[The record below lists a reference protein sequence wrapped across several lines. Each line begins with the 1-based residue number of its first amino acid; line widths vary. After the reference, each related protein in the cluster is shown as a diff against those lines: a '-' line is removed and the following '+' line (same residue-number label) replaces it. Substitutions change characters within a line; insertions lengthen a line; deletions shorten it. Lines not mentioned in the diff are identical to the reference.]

1 MSFIFRIEIYT
12 EQLLISGNYE
22 LERYQRLSDA
32 LNSDLKPFITLYRAI
47 IGPQNRPQIAER
59 VSQLIVE
66 RKQILFVAT
75 LKEPEPPEDF
85 SGEQMAIL
93 RETQQVMF
101 FTPQYGIRG
110 TFFKRPTQPL
120 NEALE
125 SINTTFIPLNEVHIY
140 PYQGGK
146 PIVRNFIC
154 LGRNHVLAAYS
165 ATDYETI

>member
-1 MSFIFRIEIYT
+1 MSFVFRVEIYI

-32 LNSDLKPFITLYRAI
+32 LNSDLKPFITLHGAI
-47 IGPQNRPQIAER
+47 IGPQNRPQFAER

-66 RKQILFVAT
+66 RKQILLVAT
-75 LKEPEPPEDF
+75 LKEPEAPAD
-85 SGEQMAIL
+85 SSIEQVSVI

-110 TFFKRPTQPL
+110 TFFKRPDQPL
-120 NEALE
+120 SEALE
-125 SINTTFIPLNEVHIY
+125 SISTAFIPLNEVHIY

-154 LGRNHVLAAYS
+154 LGREHILAAYAAS
-165 ATDYETI
+165 DYEPI